1 VSRRGWVLFIAMSVI
16 WGIPYLL
23 IKVADEGVSVPVLVF
38 ARTGVAAL
46 LLLPLALRRRQVRVL
61 LPHWRWLTVFAVVE
75 IIGPWFL
82 LSNAERRLSSS
93 MSGLLVATV
102 PIIGAVLA
110 KLTGDRERLTAVR
123 LTGLLIGLGGVAL
136 LAGGATSGSA
146 WPVVEV
152 LLTATGYAIG
162 PLIASR
168 KLGELPGLGMTAVCL
183 GAAAL
188 VYAPAA
194 ALTLP
199 HSLPAAR
206 VLASLAVLAVVCT
219 AAAFLLFFRLIA
231 EVGPARATVITYLN
245 PAVAV
250 ALGAGVLGERVTPVI
265 AVSFVLILGG
275 SVLATRRAAPAGQA
289 APATQGAG
297 AQGAGPGDA
306 TPPPAVTP
314 SASLAAPA
322 DPAVGTAM
330 MPPASG
336 ITPADAAA
344 GADAGQ

>member
-1 VSRRGWVLFIAMSVI
+1 LFIAMSVI

-38 ARTGVAAL
+38 ARTGLAAL
-46 LLLPLALRRRQVRVL
+46 LLLPLALRRGQVRVL
-61 LPHWRWLTVFAVVE
+61 LPHWRWLAVFAVVE

-110 KLTGDRERLTAVR
+110 KLSGDRERLTAVR

-136 LAGGATSGSA
+136 LAGGATKGSV

-152 LLTATGYAIG
+152 LLTATGYATG

-250 ALGAGVLGERVTPVI
+250 ALGAGVLGEQVTPVI

-275 SVLATRRAAPAGQA
+275 SVLATRRAASA
-289 APATQGAG
+289 AQTASV
-297 AQGAGPGDA
+297 DA

-314 SASLAAPA
+314 SAGARAP
-322 DPAVGTAM
+322 DHPAVSPAM
-330 MPPASG
+330 MPPTSG